1 MDMVSMLADRRAVQR
16 RSALRA
22 LGLGVTA
29 LAAAPVV
36 TDAKRK
42 SKGKQKSKDRCPGQ
56 VSTCEAAFTDFC
68 KDPMFQE
75 ECLAAARECCAPLA
89 TCDTSAAMER
99 FIFRFLTA

>member
-1 MDMVSMLADRRAVQR
+1 MDMASMLAERRSVQR
-16 RSALRA
+16 RTALRA

-29 LAAAPVV
+29 MAAGSVA
-36 TDAKRK
+36 TEA
-42 SKGKQKSKDRCPGQ
+42 KGKKGQKKAKDRCPNQ
-56 VSTCEAAFTDFC
+56 VSSCEAAFADFC

-75 ECLAAARECCAPLA
+75 ECLAAARESCAPLA